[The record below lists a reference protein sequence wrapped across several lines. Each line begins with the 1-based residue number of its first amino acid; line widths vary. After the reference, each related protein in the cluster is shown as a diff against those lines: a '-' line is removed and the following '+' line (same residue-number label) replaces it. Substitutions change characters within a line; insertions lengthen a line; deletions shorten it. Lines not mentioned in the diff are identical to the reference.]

1 MANIFQQGRKKGRDL
16 RPGWRVV
23 ALFGCEIVVVRR
35 RQWTP
40 EAKAGQMAEVESVGG
55 LVSVVA
61 QRHVFSKGLLYNW
74 RSAGGGAQQQTRM
87 IPIVFTGVGDPV
99 GPLPLIFAM
108 KSAAQVGLTG
118 LYVFREIFKAK
129 FELLGIRVEMDALR
143 NEGL

>member
-1 MANIFQQGRKKGRDL
+1 MAYIFQQGRKKGLDL

-74 RSAGGGAQQQTRM
+74 
-87 IPIVFTGVGDPV
+87 
-99 GPLPLIFAM
+99 
-108 KSAAQVGLTG
+108 
-118 LYVFREIFKAK
+118 
-129 FELLGIRVEMDALR
+129 
-143 NEGL
+143 

>member
-40 EAKAGQMAEVESVGG
+40 EAKAGQMAEVESVSG

-74 RSAGGGAQQQTRM
+74 RSGRGRRAAADAHDTHRLHGGGRSGRISRA
-87 IPIVFTGVGDPV
+87 VGAESCCCPACCAV
-99 GPLPLIFAM
+99 VIAE
-108 KSAAQVGLTG
+108 AT
-118 LYVFREIFKAK
+118 
-129 FELLGIRVEMDALR
+129 
-143 NEGL
+143 

>member
-40 EAKAGQMAEVESVGG
+40 EAKAGQMAEVESVSG

-74 RSAGGGAQQQTRM
+74 
-87 IPIVFTGVGDPV
+87 
-99 GPLPLIFAM
+99 
-108 KSAAQVGLTG
+108 
-118 LYVFREIFKAK
+118 
-129 FELLGIRVEMDALR
+129 
-143 NEGL
+143 